1 MANRAL
7 DNKCPACGAPIL
19 YKPNLK
25 KWKCD
30 YCKSE
35 FTLEEMKKYNNASS
49 EKNNKKEE
57 KSDVKDTT
65 KNTSKDTIKKEKDN
79 TAYVEYN
86 CKDCGAKIIADE
98 QTTATFCIYCGNT
111 AILKEKLSGKFAPD
125 LIIPFKNE
133 KEKAIESFKSLN
145 KGRPLMPDFFNDEKN
160 IEKIR
165 GVYIPFWLFDVK
177 VSGELDATST
187 TSTSWTVGNTVYTK
201 TDTYRLEREG
211 EMEFNKI
218 PVDGS
223 TRFDDDIMN
232 TIEPF
237 NYEDLEEYNHA
248 YLSGFL
254 AEKYDIEEEKS
265 FNDATLRS
273 LNSTR
278 DEMKRDMGMGIKSI
292 INDTLK
298 AEKLLTKYAL
308 LPVWMIN
315 VKYKDKFYTFAM
327 NGQTG
332 EFVGNIPVDKKKA
345 LKYGILTFAI
355 TFALVLLISYLFYI
369 GGHKWKE

>member
-1 MANRAL
+1 MTNRAL

-35 FTLEEMKKYNNASS
+35 FTLEEMKKYNNASN
-49 EKNNKKEE
+49 EKNNIKEE
-57 KSDVKDTT
+57 IKT
-65 KNTSKDTIKKEKDN
+65 KIQKEKDN
-79 TAYVEYN
+79 TNYYEYN

-98 QTTATFCIYCGNT
+98 NTAATFCVYCGNT

-125 LIIPFKNE
+125 MIIPFKNS
-133 KEKAIESFKSLN
+133 KEKAIEAFKSLN
-145 KGRPLMPDFFNDEKN
+145 KGRPLMPNFFNDEKN
-160 IEKIR
+160 IEKIK
-165 GVYIPFWLFDVK
+165 GVYIPFWLYDVK
-177 VSGELDATST
+177 VNGELDATST
-187 TSTSWTVGNTVYTK
+187 TSTTWTVGDTVYTK

-211 EMEFNKI
+211 EMSFNKI

-223 TRFDDDIMN
+223 TRFDNDIMN

-237 NYEDLEEYNHA
+237 NYSELEEYNHA

-254 AEKYDIEEEKS
+254 AEKYDVDEETS
-265 FNDATLRS
+265 FKDAEERS
-273 LNSTR
+273 LNSAR
-278 DEMKRDMGMGIKSI
+278 DTIKDDMGMGIKTI
-292 INDTLK
+292 VNDTL
-298 AEKLLTKYAL
+298 ASTKLLTKYVL

-345 LKYGILTFAI
+345 FIYGILTFII
-355 TFALVLLISYLFYI
+355 TFILVVLISYISYK
-369 GGHKWKE
+369 GGN

>member
-1 MANRAL
+1 MTNRAL

-35 FTLEEMKKYNNASS
+35 FTLEEMKKYNNASN
-49 EKNNKKEE
+49 EKNNIKEEVKKE
-57 KSDVKDTT
+57 KQ
-65 KNTSKDTIKKEKDN
+65 KEKDN
-79 TAYVEYN
+79 TNYYEYN

-98 QTTATFCIYCGNT
+98 NTAATFCVYCGNT

-125 LIIPFKNE
+125 MIIPFKNE
-133 KEKAIESFKSLN
+133 KEKAIEAFKSLN
-145 KGRPLMPDFFNDEKN
+145 KGRPLMPNFFNDEKN
-160 IEKIR
+160 IEKIK
-165 GVYIPFWLFDVK
+165 GVYIPFWLYDVK
-177 VSGELDATST
+177 VNGELDATST
-187 TSTSWTVGNTVYTK
+187 TSTTWTVGDTVYTK

-211 EMEFNKI
+211 EMSFNKI

-223 TRFDDDIMN
+223 TRFDNDIMN

-237 NYEDLEEYNHA
+237 NYSELEEYNHA

-254 AEKYDIEEEKS
+254 AEKYDVDEETS
-265 FNDATLRS
+265 FKDAEERS
-273 LNSTR
+273 LNSAR
-278 DEMKRDMGMGIKSI
+278 DTIKDDMGMGIKTI
-292 INDTLK
+292 VNDTL
-298 AEKLLTKYAL
+298 ASTKLLTKYVL

-345 LKYGILTFAI
+345 FIYGILTFVI
-355 TFALVLLISYLFYI
+355 TFILVVLISYIFYK
-369 GGHKWKE
+369 GGN

>member
-1 MANRAL
+1 MTNRAL

-35 FTLEEMKKYNNASS
+35 FTLEEMKKYNNASN
-49 EKNNKKEE
+49 EKNNIKEE
-57 KSDVKDTT
+57 VKTE
-65 KNTSKDTIKKEKDN
+65 KQKEKDN
-79 TAYVEYN
+79 TNYYEYN

-98 QTTATFCIYCGNT
+98 NTAATFCVYCGNT

-125 LIIPFKNE
+125 MIIPFKNE
-133 KEKAIESFKSLN
+133 KEKAIEAFKSLN
-145 KGRPLMPDFFNDEKN
+145 KGRPLMPNFFNDEKN
-160 IEKIR
+160 IEKIK
-165 GVYIPFWLFDVK
+165 GVYIPFWLYDVK
-177 VSGELDATST
+177 VNGELDATST
-187 TSTSWTVGNTVYTK
+187 TSTTWTVGDTVYTK

-211 EMEFNKI
+211 EMSFNKI

-223 TRFDDDIMN
+223 TRFDNDIMN

-237 NYEDLEEYNHA
+237 NYSELEEYNHA

-254 AEKYDIEEEKS
+254 AEKYDVDEETS
-265 FNDATLRS
+265 FKDAEERS
-273 LNSTR
+273 LNSAR
-278 DEMKRDMGMGIKSI
+278 DTIKDDMGMGIKTI
-292 INDTLK
+292 VNDTL
-298 AEKLLTKYAL
+298 ASTKLLTKYVL

-332 EFVGNIPVDKKKA
+332 EFVGNIPVDKKKTFI
-345 LKYGILTFAI
+345 YGILTFVI
-355 TFALVLLISYLFYI
+355 TFILVVLISYIFYK
-369 GGHKWKE
+369 GGN

>member
-1 MANRAL
+1 MTNRAL

-35 FTLEEMKKYNNASS
+35 FTLEEMKKYNNASN
-49 EKNNKKEE
+49 EKNNIKEEVKKE
-57 KSDVKDTT
+57 
-65 KNTSKDTIKKEKDN
+65 IQKENDN
-79 TAYVEYN
+79 TNYYEYN

-98 QTTATFCIYCGNT
+98 NTAATFCVYCGNT

-125 LIIPFKNE
+125 MIIPFKNE

-145 KGRPLMPDFFNDEKN
+145 KGRPLMPNFFNDEKN
-160 IEKIR
+160 IEKIK
-165 GVYIPFWLFDVK
+165 GVYIPFWLYDVK
-177 VSGELDATST
+177 VNGELDATST
-187 TSTSWTVGNTVYTK
+187 TSTTWTVGDTVYTK

-211 EMEFNKI
+211 EMSFNKI

-223 TRFDDDIMN
+223 TRFDNDIMN

-237 NYEDLEEYNHA
+237 NYSELEEYNHA

-254 AEKYDIEEEKS
+254 AEKYDVDEETS
-265 FNDATLRS
+265 FKDAEERS
-273 LNSTR
+273 LNSAR
-278 DEMKRDMGMGIKSI
+278 DTIKDDMGMGIKTI
-292 INDTLK
+292 VNDTL
-298 AEKLLTKYAL
+298 ASTKLLTKYVL

-345 LKYGILTFAI
+345 FIYGILTFVI
-355 TFALVLLISYLFYI
+355 TFILVVLISYIFYK
-369 GGHKWKE
+369 GGN

>member
-1 MANRAL
+1 MTNRAL

-35 FTLEEMKKYNNASS
+35 FTLEEMKKYNNASN
-49 EKNNKKEE
+49 EKNNIKEE
-57 KSDVKDTT
+57 VKTE
-65 KNTSKDTIKKEKDN
+65 KQKEKDN
-79 TAYVEYN
+79 TNYYEYN

-98 QTTATFCIYCGNT
+98 NTAATFCVYCGNT

-125 LIIPFKNE
+125 MIIPFKNE
-133 KEKAIESFKSLN
+133 KEKAIEAFKSLN
-145 KGRPLMPDFFNDEKN
+145 KGRPLMPNFFNDEKN
-160 IEKIR
+160 IEKIK
-165 GVYIPFWLFDVK
+165 GVYIPFWLYDVK
-177 VSGELDATST
+177 VNGELDATST
-187 TSTSWTVGNTVYTK
+187 TSTTWTVGDTVYTK

-211 EMEFNKI
+211 EMSFNKI

-223 TRFDDDIMN
+223 TRFDNDIMN

-237 NYEDLEEYNHA
+237 NYSELEEYNHA

-254 AEKYDIEEEKS
+254 AEKYDVDEETS
-265 FNDATLRS
+265 FKDAEERS
-273 LNSTR
+273 LNSAR
-278 DEMKRDMGMGIKSI
+278 DTIKDDMGMGIKTI
-292 INDTLK
+292 VNDTL
-298 AEKLLTKYAL
+298 ASTKLLTKYVL

-345 LKYGILTFAI
+345 FIYGILTFII
-355 TFALVLLISYLFYI
+355 TFILVVLISYIFYK
-369 GGHKWKE
+369 GGN

>member
-35 FTLEEMKKYNNASS
+35 FTLEEMKKYNNASN
-49 EKNNKKEE
+49 EKNNLKEDTNEKTLSHKKLKAENE
-57 KSDVKDTT
+57 KAK
-65 KNTSKDTIKKEKDN
+65 
-79 TAYVEYN
+79 YVEYN

-98 QTTATFCIYCGNT
+98 QTAATFCIYCGNT

-125 LIIPFKNE
+125 MIIPFKNE
-133 KEKAIESFKSLN
+133 KELAIESFKSLN
-145 KGRPLMPDFFNDEKN
+145 KGRPLMPNFFNDAKN

-177 VSGELDATST
+177 VAGELAATST
-187 TSTSWTVGNTVYTK
+187 KSSSWTIGDTVYTK
-201 TDTYRLEREG
+201 IDTYKLEREG
-211 EMEFNKI
+211 TMEFNKI

-237 NYEDLEEYNHA
+237 DYEELENYNHA

-254 AEKYDIEEEKS
+254 AEKYDVEEIES
-265 FNDATLRS
+265 FKTASSRS
-273 LNSTR
+273 INSAR
-278 DEMKRDMGMGIKSI
+278 DEMKNDMGMGIKSVI
-292 INDTLK
+292 KDKFSAN
-298 AEKLLTKYAL
+298 KLLTKYVL

-315 VKYKDKFYTFAM
+315 VKYNNKFYIFAM

-345 LKYGILTFAI
+345 VKYAII
-355 TFALVLLISYLFYI
+355 TFIITFIIVIIISYLIFFL
-369 GGHKWKE
+369 GGNK

>member
-1 MANRAL
+1 MTNRAL

-35 FTLEEMKKYNNASS
+35 FTLEEMKKYNNASN
-49 EKNNKKEE
+49 EKNNIKEEVKKE
-57 KSDVKDTT
+57 
-65 KNTSKDTIKKEKDN
+65 IQKEKDN
-79 TAYVEYN
+79 TNYYEYN

-98 QTTATFCIYCGNT
+98 NTAATFCVYCGNT

-125 LIIPFKNE
+125 MIIPFKNE
-133 KEKAIESFKSLN
+133 KEKAIEAFKSLN
-145 KGRPLMPDFFNDEKN
+145 KGRPLMPNFFNDEKN
-160 IEKIR
+160 IEKIK
-165 GVYIPFWLFDVK
+165 GVYIPFWLYDVK
-177 VSGELDATST
+177 VNGELDATST
-187 TSTSWTVGNTVYTK
+187 TSTTWTVGDTVYTK

-211 EMEFNKI
+211 EMSFNKI

-223 TRFDDDIMN
+223 TRFDNDIMN

-237 NYEDLEEYNHA
+237 NYSELEEYNHA

-254 AEKYDIEEEKS
+254 AEKYDVDEETS
-265 FNDATLRS
+265 FKDAEERS
-273 LNSTR
+273 LNSAR
-278 DEMKRDMGMGIKSI
+278 DTIKDDMGMGIKTI
-292 INDTLK
+292 VNDTL
-298 AEKLLTKYAL
+298 ASTKLLTKYVL

-345 LKYGILTFAI
+345 FIYGILTFII
-355 TFALVLLISYLFYI
+355 TFILVVLISYIFYK
-369 GGHKWKE
+369 GGN

>member
-1 MANRAL
+1 MTNRAL

-35 FTLEEMKKYNNASS
+35 FTLEEMKKYNNASN
-49 EKNNKKEE
+49 EKNNIKEE
-57 KSDVKDTT
+57 VKT
-65 KNTSKDTIKKEKDN
+65 KIQKEKDN
-79 TAYVEYN
+79 TNYYEYN

-98 QTTATFCIYCGNT
+98 NTAATFCVYCGNT

-125 LIIPFKNE
+125 MIIPFKNE
-133 KEKAIESFKSLN
+133 KEKAIEAFKSLN
-145 KGRPLMPDFFNDEKN
+145 KGRPLMPNFFNDEKN
-160 IEKIR
+160 IEKIK
-165 GVYIPFWLFDVK
+165 GVYIPFWLYDVK
-177 VSGELDATST
+177 VNGELDATST
-187 TSTSWTVGNTVYTK
+187 TSTTWTVGDTVYTK

-211 EMEFNKI
+211 EMSFNKI

-223 TRFDDDIMN
+223 TRFDNDIMN

-237 NYEDLEEYNHA
+237 NYSELEEYNHA

-254 AEKYDIEEEKS
+254 AEKYDVDEETS
-265 FNDATLRS
+265 FKDAEERS
-273 LNSTR
+273 LNSAR
-278 DEMKRDMGMGIKSI
+278 DTIKDDMGMGIKTI
-292 INDTLK
+292 VNDTL
-298 AEKLLTKYAL
+298 ASTKLLTKYVL

-345 LKYGILTFAI
+345 FIYGILTFVI
-355 TFALVLLISYLFYI
+355 TFILVVLISYIFYK
-369 GGHKWKE
+369 GGN

>member
-1 MANRAL
+1 MTNRAL

-35 FTLEEMKKYNNASS
+35 FTLEEMKKYNNASN
-49 EKNNKKEE
+49 EKNNIKEE
-57 KSDVKDTT
+57 VKTE
-65 KNTSKDTIKKEKDN
+65 KQKEKDN
-79 TAYVEYN
+79 TNYYEYN

-98 QTTATFCIYCGNT
+98 NTAATFCVYCGNT

-125 LIIPFKNE
+125 MIIPFKNE
-133 KEKAIESFKSLN
+133 KEKAIEAFKSLN
-145 KGRPLMPDFFNDEKN
+145 KGRPLMPNFFNDEKN
-160 IEKIR
+160 IEKIK
-165 GVYIPFWLFDVK
+165 GVYIPFWLYDVK
-177 VSGELDATST
+177 VNGELDATST
-187 TSTSWTVGNTVYTK
+187 TSTTWTVGDTVYTK

-211 EMEFNKI
+211 EMSFNKI

-223 TRFDDDIMN
+223 TRFDNDIMN

-237 NYEDLEEYNHA
+237 NYSELEEYNHA

-254 AEKYDIEEEKS
+254 AEKYDVDEETS
-265 FNDATLRS
+265 FKDAEERS
-273 LNSTR
+273 LNSAR
-278 DEMKRDMGMGIKSI
+278 DTIKDDMGMGIKTI
-292 INDTLK
+292 VNDTL
-298 AEKLLTKYAL
+298 ASTKLLTKYVL

-345 LKYGILTFAI
+345 FIYGILTFVT
-355 TFALVLLISYLFYI
+355 TFILVVLISYIFYK
-369 GGHKWKE
+369 GGN

>member
-1 MANRAL
+1 MTNRAL

-35 FTLEEMKKYNNASS
+35 FTLEEMKKYNNASN
-49 EKNNKKEE
+49 EKNNIKEE
-57 KSDVKDTT
+57 VKTE
-65 KNTSKDTIKKEKDN
+65 KQKEKDN
-79 TAYVEYN
+79 TNYYEYN

-98 QTTATFCIYCGNT
+98 NTAATFCVYCGNT

-125 LIIPFKNE
+125 MIIPFKNE
-133 KEKAIESFKSLN
+133 KEKAIEAFKSLN
-145 KGRPLMPDFFNDEKN
+145 KGRPLMPNFFNDEKN
-160 IEKIR
+160 IEKIK
-165 GVYIPFWLFDVK
+165 GVYIPFWLYDVK

-187 TSTSWTVGNTVYTK
+187 TSTTWTVGDTVYTK

-211 EMEFNKI
+211 EMSFNKI

-223 TRFDDDIMN
+223 TRFDNDIMN

-237 NYEDLEEYNHA
+237 NYSELEEYNHA

-254 AEKYDIEEEKS
+254 AEKYDVDEETS
-265 FNDATLRS
+265 FKDAEERS
-273 LNSTR
+273 LNSAR
-278 DEMKRDMGMGIKSI
+278 DTIKDDMGMGIKTI
-292 INDTLK
+292 VNDTLASTK
-298 AEKLLTKYAL
+298 ILTKYVL

-345 LKYGILTFAI
+345 FIYGILTFVI
-355 TFALVLLISYLFYI
+355 TFMLVVLISYIFYK
-369 GGHKWKE
+369 GGN

>member
-1 MANRAL
+1 MTNRAL

-19 YKPNLK
+19 YKQNLK

-35 FTLEEMKKYNNASS
+35 FTLEEMKKYNNASN
-49 EKNNKKEE
+49 EKNNIKEE
-57 KSDVKDTT
+57 VKTE
-65 KNTSKDTIKKEKDN
+65 KQKEKDN
-79 TAYVEYN
+79 TNYYEYN

-98 QTTATFCIYCGNT
+98 NTAATFCVYCGNT

-125 LIIPFKNE
+125 MIIPFKNE
-133 KEKAIESFKSLN
+133 KEKAIEAFKSLN
-145 KGRPLMPDFFNDEKN
+145 KGRPLMPNFFNDEKN
-160 IEKIR
+160 IEKIK
-165 GVYIPFWLFDVK
+165 GVYIPFWLYDVK
-177 VSGELDATST
+177 VNGELDATST
-187 TSTSWTVGNTVYTK
+187 TSTTWTVGDTVYTK

-211 EMEFNKI
+211 EMSFNKI

-223 TRFDDDIMN
+223 TRFDNDIMN

-237 NYEDLEEYNHA
+237 NYSELEEYNHA

-254 AEKYDIEEEKS
+254 AEKYDVDEETS
-265 FNDATLRS
+265 FKDAEERS
-273 LNSTR
+273 LNSAR
-278 DEMKRDMGMGIKSI
+278 DTIKDDMGMGIKTI
-292 INDTLK
+292 VNDTL
-298 AEKLLTKYAL
+298 ASTKLLTKYVL

-345 LKYGILTFAI
+345 FIYGILTFVT
-355 TFALVLLISYLFYI
+355 TFILVVLISYIFYK
-369 GGHKWKE
+369 GGN

>member
-1 MANRAL
+1 MTNRAL

-35 FTLEEMKKYNNASS
+35 FTLEEMKKYNNASN
-49 EKNNKKEE
+49 EKNNIKEE
-57 KSDVKDTT
+57 VKTE
-65 KNTSKDTIKKEKDN
+65 KQKEKDN
-79 TAYVEYN
+79 TNYYEYN

-98 QTTATFCIYCGNT
+98 NTAATFCVYCGNT

-125 LIIPFKNE
+125 MIIPFKNE
-133 KEKAIESFKSLN
+133 KEKAIEAFKSLN
-145 KGRPLMPDFFNDEKN
+145 KGRPLMPNFFNDEKN
-160 IEKIR
+160 IEKIK
-165 GVYIPFWLFDVK
+165 GVYIPFWLYDVK
-177 VSGELDATST
+177 VNGELDATST
-187 TSTSWTVGNTVYTK
+187 TSTTWTVGDTVYTK

-211 EMEFNKI
+211 EMSFNKI

-223 TRFDDDIMN
+223 TRFDNDIMN

-237 NYEDLEEYNHA
+237 NYSELEEYNHA

-254 AEKYDIEEEKS
+254 AEKYDVDEETS
-265 FNDATLRS
+265 FKDAEERS
-273 LNSTR
+273 LNSAR
-278 DEMKRDMGMGIKSI
+278 DTIKDDMGMGIKTI
-292 INDTLK
+292 VNDTL
-298 AEKLLTKYAL
+298 ASTKLLTKYVL

-332 EFVGNIPVDKKKA
+332 EFVGNIPVNKKKA
-345 LKYGILTFAI
+345 FIYGILTFVI
-355 TFALVLLISYLFYI
+355 TFILVVLISYIFYK
-369 GGHKWKE
+369 GGN

>member
-1 MANRAL
+1 MTNRAL

-35 FTLEEMKKYNNASS
+35 FTLEEMKKYNNASN
-49 EKNNKKEE
+49 EKNNIKEEVKKE
-57 KSDVKDTT
+57 
-65 KNTSKDTIKKEKDN
+65 IQKEKDN
-79 TAYVEYN
+79 TNYYEYN

-98 QTTATFCIYCGNT
+98 NTAATFCVYCGNT

-125 LIIPFKNE
+125 MIIPFKNE
-133 KEKAIESFKSLN
+133 KEKAIEAFKSLN
-145 KGRPLMPDFFNDEKN
+145 KGRPLMPNFFNDEKN
-160 IEKIR
+160 IEKIK
-165 GVYIPFWLFDVK
+165 GVYIPFWLYDVK
-177 VSGELDATST
+177 VNGELDATST
-187 TSTSWTVGNTVYTK
+187 TSTTWTVGDTVYTK

-211 EMEFNKI
+211 EMSFNKI

-223 TRFDDDIMN
+223 TRFDNDIMN

-237 NYEDLEEYNHA
+237 NYNELEEYNHA

-254 AEKYDIEEEKS
+254 AEKYDVDEETS
-265 FNDATLRS
+265 FKDAEERS
-273 LNSTR
+273 LNSAR
-278 DEMKRDMGMGIKSI
+278 DTIKDDMGMGIKTI
-292 INDTLK
+292 VNDTL
-298 AEKLLTKYAL
+298 ASTKLLTKYVL

-345 LKYGILTFAI
+345 FIYGILTFVI
-355 TFALVLLISYLFYI
+355 TFILVVLISYIFYK
-369 GGHKWKE
+369 GGN

>member
-1 MANRAL
+1 MTNRAL

-35 FTLEEMKKYNNASS
+35 FTLEEIKKYNNASN
-49 EKNNKKEE
+49 EKNNIKEEVKKE
-57 KSDVKDTT
+57 
-65 KNTSKDTIKKEKDN
+65 IQKENDN
-79 TAYVEYN
+79 TNYYEYN

-98 QTTATFCIYCGNT
+98 NTAATFCVYCGNT

-125 LIIPFKNE
+125 MIIPFKNE
-133 KEKAIESFKSLN
+133 KEKAIEAFKSLN
-145 KGRPLMPDFFNDEKN
+145 KGRPLMPNFFNDEKN
-160 IEKIR
+160 IEKIK
-165 GVYIPFWLFDVK
+165 GVYIPFWLYDVK

-187 TSTSWTVGNTVYTK
+187 TSTTWTVGDTVYTK

-211 EMEFNKI
+211 EMSFNKI

-223 TRFDDDIMN
+223 TRFDNDIMN

-237 NYEDLEEYNHA
+237 NYSELEEYNHA

-254 AEKYDIEEEKS
+254 AEKYDVDEETS
-265 FNDATLRS
+265 FKDAEERS
-273 LNSTR
+273 LNSAR
-278 DEMKRDMGMGIKSI
+278 DTIKDDMGMGIKTI
-292 INDTLK
+292 VNDTL
-298 AEKLLTKYAL
+298 ASTKLLTKYVL

-345 LKYGILTFAI
+345 FIYGILTFVI
-355 TFALVLLISYLFYI
+355 TFILVVLISYIFYK
-369 GGHKWKE
+369 GGN

>member
-1 MANRAL
+1 MTNRAL

-19 YKPNLK
+19 YKPNLN

-35 FTLEEMKKYNNASS
+35 FTLEEMKKYNNASN
-49 EKNNKKEE
+49 EKNNTKEENKKEAQ
-57 KSDVKDTT
+57 
-65 KNTSKDTIKKEKDN
+65 KENDN
-79 TAYVEYN
+79 TNYYEYN

-98 QTTATFCIYCGNT
+98 NTAATFCVYCGNT

-125 LIIPFKNE
+125 MIIPFKNE
-133 KEKAIESFKSLN
+133 KEKAIEAFKSLN
-145 KGRPLMPDFFNDEKN
+145 KGRPLMPNFFNDEKN
-160 IEKIR
+160 IEKIK
-165 GVYIPFWLFDVK
+165 GVYIPFWLYDVK
-177 VSGELDATST
+177 ISGELDATST
-187 TSTSWTVGNTVYTK
+187 TSTSWTVGDTVYTK

-211 EMEFNKI
+211 EMSFNKI

-223 TRFDDDIMN
+223 TRFDNDIMN

-237 NYEDLEEYNHA
+237 NYSELEEYNHA

-254 AEKYDIEEEKS
+254 AEKYDIDEETS
-265 FNDATLRS
+265 FKDAEERS
-273 LNSTR
+273 LNSAR
-278 DEMKRDMGMGIKSI
+278 DTMKDDMGMGIKSI
-292 INDTLK
+292 VNDTLTSTK
-298 AEKLLTKYAL
+298 ILTKYVL

-315 VKYKDKFYTFAM
+315 VKYKDKLYTFAM

-345 LKYGILTFAI
+345 FIYGILTFVI
-355 TFALVLLISYLFYI
+355 TFLLVVLISYISYK
-369 GGHKWKE
+369 GGN

>member
-1 MANRAL
+1 MTNRAL

-35 FTLEEMKKYNNASS
+35 FTLEEMKKYNNASN
-49 EKNNKKEE
+49 EKNNIKEE
-57 KSDVKDTT
+57 VKTE
-65 KNTSKDTIKKEKDN
+65 KQKGKDN
-79 TAYVEYN
+79 TNYYEYN

-98 QTTATFCIYCGNT
+98 NTAATFCVYCGNT

-125 LIIPFKNE
+125 MIIPFKNE
-133 KEKAIESFKSLN
+133 KEKAIEAFKSLN
-145 KGRPLMPDFFNDEKN
+145 KGRPLMPNFFNDEKN
-160 IEKIR
+160 IEKIK
-165 GVYIPFWLFDVK
+165 GVYIPFWLYDVK
-177 VSGELDATST
+177 VNGELDATST
-187 TSTSWTVGNTVYTK
+187 TSTTWTVGDTVYTK

-211 EMEFNKI
+211 EMSFNKI

-223 TRFDDDIMN
+223 TRFDNDIMN

-237 NYEDLEEYNHA
+237 NYSELEEYNHA

-254 AEKYDIEEEKS
+254 AEKYDVDEETS
-265 FNDATLRS
+265 FKDAEERS
-273 LNSTR
+273 LNSAR
-278 DEMKRDMGMGIKSI
+278 DTIKDDMGMGIKTI
-292 INDTLK
+292 VNDTLASTK
-298 AEKLLTKYAL
+298 ILTKYVL

-345 LKYGILTFAI
+345 FIYGILTFVI
-355 TFALVLLISYLFYI
+355 TFMLVVLISYIFYK
-369 GGHKWKE
+369 GGN

>member
-1 MANRAL
+1 MTNRAL

-35 FTLEEMKKYNNASS
+35 FTLEEMKKYNNASN
-49 EKNNKKEE
+49 EKHNTKEEVKKE
-57 KSDVKDTT
+57 TQ
-65 KNTSKDTIKKEKDN
+65 KEKDN
-79 TAYVEYN
+79 TNYYEYN

-98 QTTATFCIYCGNT
+98 NTAATFCVYCGNT

-125 LIIPFKNE
+125 MIIPFKNE
-133 KEKAIESFKSLN
+133 KEKAIEAFKSLN
-145 KGRPLMPDFFNDEKN
+145 KGRPLMPNFFNDEKN
-160 IEKIR
+160 IEKIK
-165 GVYIPFWLFDVK
+165 GVYIPFWLYDVK

-187 TSTSWTVGNTVYTK
+187 TSTSWTVGDTVYTK

-211 EMEFNKI
+211 EMSFNKI

-223 TRFDDDIMN
+223 TRFDNDIMN

-237 NYEDLEEYNHA
+237 NYSELEEYNHA

-254 AEKYDIEEEKS
+254 AEKYDVDEETS
-265 FNDATLRS
+265 FKDAEERS
-273 LNSTR
+273 LNSAR
-278 DEMKRDMGMGIKSI
+278 DTIKDDMGMGIKAI
-292 INDTLK
+292 VNDTL
-298 AEKLLTKYAL
+298 ASTKLLTKYVL

-332 EFVGNIPVDKKKA
+332 EFVGNIPIDKKKA
-345 LKYGILTFAI
+345 FIYGILTFVI
-355 TFALVLLISYLFYI
+355 TFILVVLISYISYR
-369 GGHKWKE
+369 GGN

>member
-1 MANRAL
+1 MTNRAL

-35 FTLEEMKKYNNASS
+35 FTLEEMKKYNNASN
-49 EKNNKKEE
+49 EKNNIKEE
-57 KSDVKDTT
+57 VKTE
-65 KNTSKDTIKKEKDN
+65 KQKEKDN
-79 TAYVEYN
+79 TNYYEYN

-98 QTTATFCIYCGNT
+98 NTAATFCVYCGNT

-125 LIIPFKNE
+125 MIIPFKNE
-133 KEKAIESFKSLN
+133 KEKAIEAFKSLN
-145 KGRPLMPDFFNDEKN
+145 KGRPLMPNFFNDEKN
-160 IEKIR
+160 IEKIK
-165 GVYIPFWLFDVK
+165 GVYIPFWLYDVK
-177 VSGELDATST
+177 VNGELDATST
-187 TSTSWTVGNTVYTK
+187 TSTTWTVGDTVYTK

-211 EMEFNKI
+211 EMSFNKI

-223 TRFDDDIMN
+223 TRFDNDIMN

-237 NYEDLEEYNHA
+237 NYSELEEYNHA

-254 AEKYDIEEEKS
+254 AEKYDVDEETS
-265 FNDATLRS
+265 FKDAEERS
-273 LNSTR
+273 LNSAR
-278 DEMKRDMGMGIKSI
+278 DTIKDDMGMGIKTI
-292 INDTLK
+292 VNDTLASTK
-298 AEKLLTKYAL
+298 ILTKYVL

-345 LKYGILTFAI
+345 FIYGILTFVI
-355 TFALVLLISYLFYI
+355 TFMLVVLISYIFYK
-369 GGHKWKE
+369 GGN

>member
-30 YCKSE
+30 FCKSE
-35 FTLEEMKKYNNASS
+35 FTLEEMQKYNNASS
-49 EKNNKKEE
+49 EQNNKKEE
-57 KSDVKDTT
+57 KIDTKEIAKETT
-65 KNTSKDTIKKEKDN
+65 KKENDN

-98 QTTATFCIYCGNT
+98 QTAATFCIYCGNT

-145 KGRPLMPDFFNDEKN
+145 KGRPLMPNFFNDEKN

-165 GVYIPFWLFDVK
+165 GVYIPFWLFDIK
-177 VSGELDATST
+177 VRGELEATST
-187 TSTSWTVGNTVYTK
+187 TSTTWTVGDTVFTK
-201 TDTYRLEREG
+201 TDTYKHEREG
-211 EMEFNKI
+211 EMEFNKV
-218 PVDGS
+218 PEDGS
-223 TRFDDDIMN
+223 TRFNDDIMN

-237 NYEDLEEYNHA
+237 NYEELEEYNHA

-254 AEKYDIEEEKS
+254 AEKYDVEEETS
-265 FNDATLRS
+265 LNDAQIRS
-273 LNSTR
+273 LNSAR
-278 DEMKRDMGMGIKSI
+278 DEMKRDMDGTSIKTTI
-292 INDTLK
+292 KDTLTSQ
-298 AEKLLTKYAL
+298 KLSTKYAL

-315 VKYKDKFYTFAM
+315 VKYKDKYYTFAM

-345 LKYGILTFAI
+345 FKYGILTFVI
-355 TFALVLLISYLFYI
+355 TFALVILISYLLYI
-369 GGHKWKE
+369 GGIK

>member
-1 MANRAL
+1 MGNYTKQDIIQLVEEKDVQFIRLQFTDVSGNLKNVAITASQLERAL

-57 KSDVKDTT
+57 KIDVKDTT

-79 TAYVEYN
+79 TTYVEYN

-165 GVYIPFWLFDVK
+165 GVYIRFWLFDVK
-177 VSGELDATST
+177 V
-187 TSTSWTVGNTVYTK
+187 
-201 TDTYRLEREG
+201 TY
-211 EMEFNKI
+211 F
-218 PVDGS
+218 
-223 TRFDDDIMN
+223 
-232 TIEPF
+232 
-237 NYEDLEEYNHA
+237 Y
-248 YLSGFL
+248 
-254 AEKYDIEEEKS
+254 
-265 FNDATLRS
+265 
-273 LNSTR
+273 
-278 DEMKRDMGMGIKSI
+278 
-292 INDTLK
+292 
-298 AEKLLTKYAL
+298 
-308 LPVWMIN
+308 
-315 VKYKDKFYTFAM
+315 VK
-327 NGQTG
+327 
-332 EFVGNIPVDKKKA
+332 
-345 LKYGILTFAI
+345 
-355 TFALVLLISYLFYI
+355 
-369 GGHKWKE
+369 

>member
-1 MANRAL
+1 MTNRAL

-35 FTLEEMKKYNNASS
+35 FTLEEMKKYNNASN
-49 EKNNKKEE
+49 EKNNIKEE
-57 KSDVKDTT
+57 VKTE
-65 KNTSKDTIKKEKDN
+65 KQKEKDN
-79 TAYVEYN
+79 TNYYEYN

-98 QTTATFCIYCGNT
+98 NTAATFCVYCGNT

-125 LIIPFKNE
+125 MIIPFKNE
-133 KEKAIESFKSLN
+133 KEKAIEAFKSLN
-145 KGRPLMPDFFNDEKN
+145 KGRPLMPNFFNDEKN
-160 IEKIR
+160 IEKIK
-165 GVYIPFWLFDVK
+165 GVYIPFWLYDVK
-177 VSGELDATST
+177 VNGELDATST
-187 TSTSWTVGNTVYTK
+187 TSTTWTVGDTVYTK

-211 EMEFNKI
+211 EMSFNKI

-223 TRFDDDIMN
+223 TRFDNDIMN

-237 NYEDLEEYNHA
+237 NYSELEEYNHA

-254 AEKYDIEEEKS
+254 AEKYDVDEETS
-265 FNDATLRS
+265 FKDAEERS
-273 LNSTR
+273 LNSAR
-278 DEMKRDMGMGIKSI
+278 DTIKDDMGMGIKTI
-292 INDTLK
+292 VNDTLASTK
-298 AEKLLTKYAL
+298 ILTKYVL

-345 LKYGILTFAI
+345 FIYGILTFVI
-355 TFALVLLISYLFYI
+355 TFILVVLISYIFYK
-369 GGHKWKE
+369 GGN

>member
-1 MANRAL
+1 MTNRAL

-35 FTLEEMKKYNNASS
+35 FTLEEMKKYNNASN
-49 EKNNKKEE
+49 EKNNIKEE
-57 KSDVKDTT
+57 IKT
-65 KNTSKDTIKKEKDN
+65 KIQKEKDN
-79 TAYVEYN
+79 TNYYEYN

-98 QTTATFCIYCGNT
+98 NTAATFCVYCGNT

-125 LIIPFKNE
+125 MIIPFKNE
-133 KEKAIESFKSLN
+133 KEKAIEAFKSLN
-145 KGRPLMPDFFNDEKN
+145 KGRPLMPNFFNDEKN
-160 IEKIR
+160 IEKIK
-165 GVYIPFWLFDVK
+165 GVYIPFWLYDVK
-177 VSGELDATST
+177 VNGELDATST
-187 TSTSWTVGNTVYTK
+187 TSTTWTVGDTVYTK

-211 EMEFNKI
+211 EMSFNKI

-223 TRFDDDIMN
+223 TRFDNNIMN

-237 NYEDLEEYNHA
+237 NYSELEEYNHA

-254 AEKYDIEEEKS
+254 AEKYDVDEETS
-265 FNDATLRS
+265 FKDAEERS
-273 LNSTR
+273 LNSAR
-278 DEMKRDMGMGIKSI
+278 DTIKDDMGMGIKTI
-292 INDTLK
+292 VNDTL
-298 AEKLLTKYAL
+298 ASTKLLTKYVL

-345 LKYGILTFAI
+345 FIYGILTFII
-355 TFALVLLISYLFYI
+355 TFILVVLISYIFYK
-369 GGHKWKE
+369 GGN

>member
-19 YKPNLK
+19 YKPNIK

-49 EKNNKKEE
+49 EKNNLKN
-57 KSDVKDTT
+57 DT
-65 KNTSKDTIKKEKDN
+65 KEKTVSQEKIKNGNEN
-79 TAYVEYN
+79 TKYIEYN

-98 QTTATFCIYCGNT
+98 QTAATFCIYCGNT

-125 LIIPFKNE
+125 MIIPFKNE
-133 KEKAIESFKSLN
+133 KEFAIESFKSLN
-145 KGRPLMPDFFNDEKN
+145 KGRPLMPNFFNDEKN

-177 VSGELDATST
+177 VGGELDATST
-187 TSTSWTVGNTVYTK
+187 TSSSWTVGNTVYTK

-211 EMEFNKI
+211 TMEFNKV

-223 TRFDDDIMN
+223 TRFDDDILN

-237 NYEDLEEYNHA
+237 DYGELEDYNHA

-254 AEKYDIEEEKS
+254 AEKYDVEEDES
-265 FNDATLRS
+265 FKIANTRS
-273 LNSTR
+273 INSAR
-278 DEMKRDMGMGIKSI
+278 DEMKSDMGMGIKSI
-292 INDTLK
+292 IKDTLS
-298 AEKLLTKYAL
+298 ANKLSTKYVL

-315 VKYKDKFYTFAM
+315 VKYNDKFYTFAM

-345 LKYGILTFAI
+345 IKYAII
-355 TFALVLLISYLFYI
+355 TFIITFVIVIIISYLIFFL
-369 GGHKWKE
+369 GGNK

>member
-35 FTLEEMKKYNNASS
+35 YTLEEMKKYNNASS
-49 EKNNKKEE
+49 EENNKKEE
-57 KSDVKDTT
+57 KNSVKETAKDT
-65 KNTSKDTIKKEKDN
+65 SKETIKKGNDN
-79 TAYVEYN
+79 TTYVEYN

-145 KGRPLMPDFFNDEKN
+145 KGRPLMPNFFNDEKN

-177 VSGELDATST
+177 VSGELDATSS
-187 TSTSWTVGNTVYTK
+187 TSTSWTVGDTVYTK

-211 EMEFNKI
+211 EMEFNKV

-254 AEKYDIEEEKS
+254 AEKYDVEEEKS

-273 LNSTR
+273 LNSAR

-345 LKYGILTFAI
+345 FKYGLLTFVI
-355 TFALVLLISYLFYI
+355 TFALVLLISYLLYI
-369 GGHKWKE
+369 GGFE

>member
-1 MANRAL
+1 MTNRAL

-35 FTLEEMKKYNNASS
+35 FTLEEMKKYNNASN
-49 EKNNKKEE
+49 EKNNIKE
-57 KSDVKDTT
+57 KVKTE
-65 KNTSKDTIKKEKDN
+65 IQKEKDN
-79 TAYVEYN
+79 TNYYEYN

-98 QTTATFCIYCGNT
+98 NTAATFCVYCGNT

-125 LIIPFKNE
+125 MIIPFKNE
-133 KEKAIESFKSLN
+133 KEKAIEAFKSLN
-145 KGRPLMPDFFNDEKN
+145 KGRPLMPNFFNDEKN
-160 IEKIR
+160 IEKIK
-165 GVYIPFWLFDVK
+165 GVYIPFWLYDVK
-177 VSGELDATST
+177 VNGELDATST
-187 TSTSWTVGNTVYTK
+187 TSTTWTVGDTVYTK

-211 EMEFNKI
+211 EMSFNKI

-223 TRFDDDIMN
+223 TRFDNDIMN

-237 NYEDLEEYNHA
+237 NYSELEEYNHA

-254 AEKYDIEEEKS
+254 AEKYDVDEETS
-265 FNDATLRS
+265 FKDAEERS
-273 LNSTR
+273 LNSAR
-278 DEMKRDMGMGIKSI
+278 DTIKDDMGMGIKTI
-292 INDTLK
+292 VNDTL
-298 AEKLLTKYAL
+298 ASTKLLTKYVL

-345 LKYGILTFAI
+345 FIYGILTFVI
-355 TFALVLLISYLFYI
+355 TFILVVLISYIFYK
-369 GGHKWKE
+369 GGN

>member
-1 MANRAL
+1 MTNRAL

-35 FTLEEMKKYNNASS
+35 FTLEEIKKYNNASN
-49 EKNNKKEE
+49 EKNNIKEEVKKE
-57 KSDVKDTT
+57 
-65 KNTSKDTIKKEKDN
+65 IQKENDN
-79 TAYVEYN
+79 TNYYEYN

-98 QTTATFCIYCGNT
+98 NTAATFCVYCGNT

-125 LIIPFKNE
+125 MIIPFKNE
-133 KEKAIESFKSLN
+133 KEKAIEAFKSLN
-145 KGRPLMPDFFNDEKN
+145 KGRPLMPNFFNDEKN
-160 IEKIR
+160 IEKIK
-165 GVYIPFWLFDVK
+165 GVYIPFWLYDVK

-187 TSTSWTVGNTVYTK
+187 TSTTWTVGDTVYTK

-211 EMEFNKI
+211 EMSFNKI

-223 TRFDDDIMN
+223 TRFDNDIMN

-237 NYEDLEEYNHA
+237 NYSELEDYNHA

-254 AEKYDIEEEKS
+254 AEKYDVDEETS
-265 FNDATLRS
+265 FKDAEERS
-273 LNSTR
+273 LNSAR
-278 DEMKRDMGMGIKSI
+278 DTIKDDMGMGIKTI
-292 INDTLK
+292 VNDTL
-298 AEKLLTKYAL
+298 ASTKLLTKYVL

-345 LKYGILTFAI
+345 LKYGILTFVI

-369 GGHKWKE
+369 GGHK

>member
-1 MANRAL
+1 MTNRAL

-35 FTLEEMKKYNNASS
+35 FTLEEMKKYNNASN
-49 EKNNKKEE
+49 EKNNIKEEVKKE
-57 KSDVKDTT
+57 
-65 KNTSKDTIKKEKDN
+65 IQKENDKTN
-79 TAYVEYN
+79 YYEYN

-98 QTTATFCIYCGNT
+98 NTAATFCVYCGNT

-125 LIIPFKNE
+125 MIIPFKNE

-145 KGRPLMPDFFNDEKN
+145 KGRPLMPNFFNDEKN
-160 IEKIR
+160 IEKIK
-165 GVYIPFWLFDVK
+165 GVYIPFWLYDVK

-187 TSTSWTVGNTVYTK
+187 TSTTWTVGDTVYTK

-211 EMEFNKI
+211 EMSFNKI

-223 TRFDDDIMN
+223 TRFDNDIMN

-237 NYEDLEEYNHA
+237 NYNELEEYNHA

-254 AEKYDIEEEKS
+254 AEKYDVDEETS
-265 FNDATLRS
+265 FKDAEERS
-273 LNSTR
+273 LNSAR
-278 DEMKRDMGMGIKSI
+278 DTMKDDMGMGIKTI
-292 INDTLK
+292 VNDTLASTK
-298 AEKLLTKYAL
+298 QLTKYVL

-345 LKYGILTFAI
+345 FIYGILTFVI
-355 TFALVLLISYLFYI
+355 TFILVVLISYIFYK
-369 GGHKWKE
+369 GGN

>member
-1 MANRAL
+1 MTNRAL

-35 FTLEEMKKYNNASS
+35 FTLEEMKKYNNASN
-49 EKNNKKEE
+49 EKNNIKEE
-57 KSDVKDTT
+57 VKTE
-65 KNTSKDTIKKEKDN
+65 KQKEKDN
-79 TAYVEYN
+79 TNYYEYN

-98 QTTATFCIYCGNT
+98 NTAATFCVYCGNT

-125 LIIPFKNE
+125 MIIPFKNE
-133 KEKAIESFKSLN
+133 KEKAIEAFKSLN
-145 KGRPLMPDFFNDEKN
+145 KGRPLMPNFFNDEKN
-160 IEKIR
+160 IEKIK
-165 GVYIPFWLFDVK
+165 GVYIPFWLYDVK
-177 VSGELDATST
+177 VNGELDATST
-187 TSTSWTVGNTVYTK
+187 TSTTWTVGDTVYTK

-211 EMEFNKI
+211 EMSFNKI

-223 TRFDDDIMN
+223 TRFDNDIMN

-237 NYEDLEEYNHA
+237 NYSELEEYNHA

-254 AEKYDIEEEKS
+254 AEKYDVDEETS
-265 FNDATLRS
+265 FKDAEERS
-273 LNSTR
+273 LNSAR
-278 DEMKRDMGMGIKSI
+278 DTIKDDMGMGIKTI
-292 INDTLK
+292 VNDTL
-298 AEKLLTKYAL
+298 ASTKLLTKYVL

-332 EFVGNIPVDKKKA
+332 EFLGNIPVDKKKA
-345 LKYGILTFAI
+345 FIYGILTFVI
-355 TFALVLLISYLFYI
+355 TFILVVLISYIFYK
-369 GGHKWKE
+369 GGN

>member
-1 MANRAL
+1 MTNRAL

-35 FTLEEMKKYNNASS
+35 FTLEEMKKYNNASN
-49 EKNNKKEE
+49 EKNNIKEE
-57 KSDVKDTT
+57 VKTE
-65 KNTSKDTIKKEKDN
+65 KQKEKDN
-79 TAYVEYN
+79 TNYYEYN

-98 QTTATFCIYCGNT
+98 NTAATFCVYCGNT

-125 LIIPFKNE
+125 MIIPFKNE
-133 KEKAIESFKSLN
+133 KEKAIEAFKSLN
-145 KGRPLMPDFFNDEKN
+145 KGRPLMPNFFNDEKN
-160 IEKIR
+160 IEKIK
-165 GVYIPFWLFDVK
+165 GVYIPFWLYDVK
-177 VSGELDATST
+177 VSGELDATNT
-187 TSTSWTVGNTVYTK
+187 TSTTWTVGDTVYTK

-211 EMEFNKI
+211 EMSFNKI

-223 TRFDDDIMN
+223 TRFDNDIMN

-237 NYEDLEEYNHA
+237 NYSELEEYNHA

-254 AEKYDIEEEKS
+254 AEKYDVDEETS
-265 FNDATLRS
+265 FKDAEERS
-273 LNSTR
+273 LNSAR
-278 DEMKRDMGMGIKSI
+278 DTIKDDMGMGIKTI
-292 INDTLK
+292 VNDTL
-298 AEKLLTKYAL
+298 ASTKLLTKYVL

-345 LKYGILTFAI
+345 FIYGILTFVI
-355 TFALVLLISYLFYI
+355 TFILVVLISYIFYK
-369 GGHKWKE
+369 GGN

>member
-19 YKPNLK
+19 YNPKLN

-30 YCKSE
+30 YCKSV

-49 EKNNKKEE
+49 EKNNIKEDKSLSKEELKKE
-57 KSDVKDTT
+57 
-65 KNTSKDTIKKEKDN
+65 NDN
-79 TAYVEYN
+79 AKYVEYN

-98 QTTATFCIYCGNT
+98 QTASTFCIYCGNT

-125 LIIPFKNE
+125 LIIPFKNV
-133 KEKAIESFKSLN
+133 KEDAVKSFKSIN
-145 KGRPLMPDFFNDEKN
+145 KGKPLMPNFFNDEKN

-165 GVYIPFWLFDVK
+165 GVYIPFWLYDIK
-177 VSGELDATST
+177 VSGELDATTT
-187 TSTSWTVGNTVYTK
+187 TSSSWTVGDTVYTK
-201 TDTYRLEREG
+201 TDTYRIDREG
-211 EMEFNKI
+211 EMVFNKV
-218 PVDGS
+218 PTDGS
-223 TRFDDDIMN
+223 TRFDNDIMN

-237 NYEDLEEYNHA
+237 VYSELEEYNHA

-254 AEKYDIEEEKS
+254 AEKYDVDDTVS
-265 FNDATLRS
+265 FNDASERS

-278 DEMKRDMGMGIKSI
+278 DEIKNDMGMGIKAI
-292 INDTLK
+292 VNDTLK
-298 AEKLLTKYAL
+298 SEKLSTKYAL

-315 VKYKDKFYTFAM
+315 VKYKDKYYTFAM

-332 EFVGNIPVDKKKA
+332 EFVGNIPIDTKKA
-345 LKYGILTFAI
+345 IKYGVLIFII
-355 TFALVLLISYLFYI
+355 TFIIVILVSYFLYL
-369 GGHKWKE
+369 GGM

>member
-1 MANRAL
+1 MTNRAL

-35 FTLEEMKKYNNASS
+35 FTLEEIKKYNNASN
-49 EKNNKKEE
+49 EKNNIKEEVKKE
-57 KSDVKDTT
+57 
-65 KNTSKDTIKKEKDN
+65 IQKENDN
-79 TAYVEYN
+79 TNYYEYN

-98 QTTATFCIYCGNT
+98 NTAATFCVYCGNT

-125 LIIPFKNE
+125 MIIPFKNE
-133 KEKAIESFKSLN
+133 KEKAIEAFKSLN
-145 KGRPLMPDFFNDEKN
+145 KGRPLMPNFFNDEKN
-160 IEKIR
+160 IEKIK
-165 GVYIPFWLFDVK
+165 GVYIPFWLYDVK
-177 VSGELDATST
+177 VNGELDATST
-187 TSTSWTVGNTVYTK
+187 TSTTWTVGDTVYTK

-211 EMEFNKI
+211 EMSFNKI

-223 TRFDDDIMN
+223 TRFDNDIMN

-237 NYEDLEEYNHA
+237 NYSELEEYNHA

-254 AEKYDIEEEKS
+254 AEKYDVDEETS
-265 FNDATLRS
+265 FKDAEERS
-273 LNSTR
+273 LNSAR
-278 DEMKRDMGMGIKSI
+278 DTIKDDMGMGIKTI
-292 INDTLK
+292 VNDTL
-298 AEKLLTKYAL
+298 ASTKLLTKYVL

-345 LKYGILTFAI
+345 FIYGILTFVI
-355 TFALVLLISYLFYI
+355 TFILVVLISYIFYK
-369 GGHKWKE
+369 GGN